1 MIFSILRLDKYN
13 QLTKYTLKLTILG
26 CYAATPRT
34 FTNPTAQVLEIKNR
48 LFLIDCGEGT
58 QVQLRKNKI
67 KFSKINHVFISHL
80 HGDHFFGLIGLIST
94 FSLLNRNNDLHIYGP
109 KGIKEIIK
117 LQLRL
122 SNSWPNFNLHFNE
135 LENTNSEIIFEDEKV
150 SVKTIP
156 LQHRIYT
163 NGFLFQEKLDERKLN
178 IEAVEH
184 YQIEK
189 CYYQNIK
196 SGKDILLDDGRI
208 IANSELTFDPIK
220 PKSYAFCSDSSY
232 FEPIIPIISNVDVL
246 YHEATFLQSEE
257 NLASKTMHS
266 TAIEAAT
273 IAAKA
278 HVSQL
283 ILGHYSTRYYSID
296 LFKEEAE
303 TVFPN
308 VLLAEDGKTF
318 DL

>member
-1 MIFSILRLDKYN
+1 M
-13 QLTKYTLKLTILG
+13 KLTILG

-109 KGIKEIIK
+109 KGIKEVIK

-278 HVSQL
+278 QVSQL
-283 ILGHYSTRYYSID
+283 ILGHYSTRYDSID